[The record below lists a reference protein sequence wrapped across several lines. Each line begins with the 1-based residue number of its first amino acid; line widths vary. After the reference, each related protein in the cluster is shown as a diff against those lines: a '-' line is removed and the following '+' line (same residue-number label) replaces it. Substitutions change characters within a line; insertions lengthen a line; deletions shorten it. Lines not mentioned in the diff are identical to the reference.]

1 MYGENGLYIFA
12 LPKGATEA
20 RLVSRAAAPTDVR
33 PWLEDRR
40 RLGLYVERIVLRGAD
55 EVREVP
61 VDHPS
66 LSRGWWA
73 VERSGTA
80 LRRWT
85 DGNAVVPL
93 PQMDGPIMLEIR
105 AGSAGLSYPVQPV
118 REVRAA

>member
-1 MYGENGLYIFA
+1 
-12 LPKGATEA
+12 
-20 RLVSRAAAPTDVR
+20 
-33 PWLEDRR
+33 LEDRR